1 MDEFKPCTE
10 EEINQLSKEEIIAQH
25 NKLKSAVDALEENNN
40 KLKKQVEKQQ
50 KIYEKRLKEVER
62 LQIEKEELQKKKDKL
77 ERIVAA
83 KKELGLI

>member
-25 NKLKSAVDALEENNN
+25 NKLKSAVDALEENSN
-40 KLKKQVEKQQ
+40 KVKKQIEKQQ

-62 LQIEKEELQKKKDKL
+62 LQKEKEDLQKKKDKL

-83 KKELGLI
+83 KKELGLM